1 MYRNTEPESPA
12 TAKRTPA
19 KPRSRKAAVASYDF
33 QSDALGYKLRLAQVR
48 AFDLFFEM
56 LSPLDMSP
64 ARVTALSLIAMN
76 PGTNQAALA
85 KELGVAGPSVLK
97 LVDALEGAGWIRRVE
112 VEGDRR
118 RYSLEITEEG
128 RQRLGTLSE
137 RLEEYE
143 VRMSAGLSA
152 EERETLMSLLDRVAR

>member
-1 MYRNTEPESPA
+1 MDRNTGAEPAAP
-12 TAKRTPA
+12 AKRARPKA
-19 KPRSRKAAVASYDF
+19 RKAVPSHDF

-56 LSPLDMSP
+56 LAPLELSP

-76 PGTNQAALA
+76 TGTNQAALA

-97 LVDALEGAGWIRRVE
+97 LVDALEGADWIRRVE

-118 RYSLEITEEG
+118 RYSLEITEQG
-128 RQRLGTLSE
+128 QARLATLSE
-137 RLEEYE
+137 RLAEYE
-143 VRMSAGLSA
+143 VRLSAGLSDA
-152 EERETLMSLLDRVAR
+152 ERETLMDLLDRVAR

>member
-19 KPRSRKAAVASYDF
+19 KSRSRKTAVAAHDF

-128 RQRLGTLSE
+128 QQRLGTLSE

>member
-1 MYRNTEPESPA
+1 M
-12 TAKRTPA
+12 
-19 KPRSRKAAVASYDF
+19 
-33 QSDALGYKLRLAQVR
+33 
-48 AFDLFFEM
+48 
-56 LSPLDMSP
+56 
-64 ARVTALSLIAMN
+64 
-76 PGTNQAALA
+76 
-85 KELGVAGPSVLK
+85 AGPSVLK

-152 EERETLMSLLDRVAR
+152 EERETLMNLLDRVAR

>member
-1 MYRNTEPESPA
+1 MVRISGSESAPPGRRP
-12 TAKRTPA
+12 TS
-19 KPRSRKAAVASYDF
+19 RSRKAAASHDF

-48 AFDLFFEM
+48 AFDLFFEKM
-56 LSPLDMSP
+56 APMDLSP

-76 PGTNQAALA
+76 TGINQAALA

-118 RYSLEITEEG
+118 RYSLEITEQGEE
-128 RQRLGTLSE
+128 RLGEVRDKLA
-137 RLEEYE
+137 EYE
-143 VRMSAGLSA
+143 VRLSKGLSA
-152 EERETLMSLLDRVAR
+152 DERETLMDLLDRVAR